1 MPRAQAIR
9 RAVEVSSKILDG
21 ADVRAYGFC
30 RVVTSLEFF
39 QHYFAKSGH
48 KDLLMT
54 RQLTLTARQ
63 PPLRSPHA
71 KRPPRQRLRA
81 NGQTGNL
88 KYSPQL
94 EEDVRVLV
102 DCSDS
107 RCSAL

>member
-81 NGQTGNL
+81 NGITAEVDFDARNARCIPFLPSQT
-88 KYSPQL
+88 QA
-94 EEDVRVLV
+94 
-102 DCSDS
+102 
-107 RCSAL
+107 SA